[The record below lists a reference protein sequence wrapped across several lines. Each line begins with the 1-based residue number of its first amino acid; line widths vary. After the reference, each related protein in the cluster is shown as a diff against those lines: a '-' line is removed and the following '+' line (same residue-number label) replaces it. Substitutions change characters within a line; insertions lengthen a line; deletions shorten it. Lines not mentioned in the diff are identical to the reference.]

1 MAEIIKMPKMSDT
14 MTEGVIASWLKKVGD
29 TVKSGDILAEVET
42 DKATMELESYEDG
55 TLLYIG
61 PKEKEAVPVDGVL
74 AIIGKEGEDIS
85 GLLGQAQGGATP
97 TPAAD
102 PKTAPQP
109 SVAETMSQE
118 APAKAPAQASS
129 ANVNATVI
137 RMPKMSDT
145 MTEGTIASWQKKAG
159 DKVKSGDIL
168 AEVETDKATMELENY
183 EDGTLLYIGVEAGNA
198 VAVDGIL
205 AIIGEAGADYQQLL
219 NGSSSSAAPVNRQE
233 AEIADSRV
241 ENSKTDTQ
249 IQAQASPA
257 ETANVSVPANTQN
270 NEAAPAANTDG
281 RIFASPLAKKVAQDK
296 GIDLAQ
302 VKGSGDNG
310 RIVVKD
316 VESFVPSAKPATSAP
331 AAAPSPAANVPAPT
345 GETYT
350 EIPVSQMRKVI
361 ARRLA
366 ESLFTAPHFYLT
378 MEIDMAK
385 AMESRTS
392 INEISPVK
400 VSFNDLVIKA
410 AAAALKKH
418 PAVNSSWLGDKIR
431 YNNEV
436 NIGVAVAV
444 EEGLLVPVVRN
455 ADLKTLSQI
464 AGEVKDLGGKAKSK
478 KLQPAEMTGNTFTIS
493 NLGMFGI
500 EEFTA
505 IINPPDA
512 CIMAVGGIK
521 QTPVVKNGQ
530 IQIGNVMKVT
540 LSCDHRVVD
549 GAVGSAFLQTFKSYL
564 EDPIRILV

>member
-85 GLLGQAQGGATP
+85 GLLGQAQGNGAAV
-97 TPAAD
+97 PAAD
-102 PKTAPQP
+102 LKTEPKATA
-109 SVAETMSQE
+109 AETMAQE
-118 APAKAPAQASS
+118 APAKAPAQASA

-145 MTEGTIASWQKKAG
+145 MTEGTIASWQKKVG

-183 EDGTLLYIGVEAGNA
+183 EDGTLLYIGVEAGKS
-198 VAVDGIL
+198 VEVDGIL

-219 NGSSSSAAPVNRQE
+219 NGGSGGAAPANRQE

-249 IQAQASPA
+249 IQVQAAPA
-257 ETANVSVPANTQN
+257 ETANITVPAGDNKEQATPSN
-270 NEAAPAANTDG
+270 SNG
-281 RIFASPLAKKVAQDK
+281 RIFASPLAKKIAQDK
-296 GIDLAQ
+296 GINLAQ

-316 VESFVPSAKPATSAP
+316 VETFVPAAKTATQAPATAP
-331 AAAPSPAANVPAPT
+331 AANLPAPT
-345 GETYT
+345 GEPYT
-350 EIPVSQMRKVI
+350 EVAVSQMRKVI
-361 ARRLA
+361 AKRLS
-366 ESLFTAPHFYLT
+366 ESLFTAPHFFLT
-378 MEIDMAK
+378 MEIDMDK
-385 AMESRTS
+385 AMEARASL
-392 INEISPVK
+392 NEVSPVK
-400 VSFNDLVIKA
+400 ISFNDLVIKA
-410 AAAALKKH
+410 ASAALRKH
-418 PAVNSSWLGDKIR
+418 PAANSSWLGDKIR
-431 YNNEV
+431 YNNEI

-500 EEFTA
+500 DEFTA

-530 IQIGNVMKVT
+530 IQIGNIMKVT